1 MDPDPIDDLPR
12 DTGVSS
18 SVELPPNELEKPASQ
33 SGGRTDYWCYTLNN
47 PTEDDQLRLK
57 ALHTIPANRVV
68 YHCFQLE
75 RAPDTGTLHLQ
86 GFIAFAT
93 RVLFQTAKKRIS
105 DRAHIAI
112 ARGTPA
118 QNTKYCTKVFSSLIV
133 LLNRRKT
140 AASRGLSLL
149 SSELSP
155 LLTPQERGMIY

>member
-1 MDPDPIDDLPR
+1 MDQDASYGLP
-12 DTGVSS
+12 GEESMS
-18 SVELPPNELEKPASQ
+18 GPVELPPDELEKPPSQ

-118 QNTKYCTKVFSSLIV
+118 QNTKYCTKVFSS
-133 LLNRRKT
+133 
-140 AASRGLSLL
+140 
-149 SSELSP
+149 
-155 LLTPQERGMIY
+155 